1 MRYTTIKSYVVAL
14 VCTAMTQSYALMVIP
29 PTSYSKH
36 TRCTFISSSIHKSYI
51 RSNNHCKSI
60 DTIIHQ
66 QSYVQST
73 DHCKYPQTT
82 HYMSKYDG
90 EDENNEDVPIEKER
104 QDKNKPTSSFIDALL
119 EIPDSRLFLGDI
131 LFLLMINFLLQIGAE
146 ISSPDYWANG
156 GLLQPVTFPVTLSTV
171 VIRDSKMSISWI
183 MAALWNRSYS
193 SSAVE
198 SDNIAIK
205 TTWQIFIDYC
215 SLRILFELGTSLL
228 LTHTAVDVWALG
240 IEAWYTLI
248 VMSGFRI
255 AYGRFR

>member
-1 MRYTTIKSYVVAL
+1 MRYATINVVAL

-29 PTSYSKH
+29 PTSYSN

-82 HYMSKYDG
+82 HYMSKYNG

-104 QDKNKPTSSFIDALL
+104 QDKNKPTSSFIDSLL

-131 LFLLMINFLLQIGAE
+131 LFLLIVNFLLQIGAE
-146 ISSPDYWANG
+146 IGSPDYWANG
-156 GLLQPVTFPVTLSTV
+156 GLLQPITFPVTLSTV
-171 VIRDSKMSISWI
+171 VARDSKMSTSCRVFIQSP
-183 MAALWNRSYS
+183 
-193 SSAVE
+193 SA
-198 SDNIAIK
+198 SA
-205 TTWQIFIDYC
+205 Q
-215 SLRILFELGTSLL
+215 
-228 LTHTAVDVWALG
+228 
-240 IEAWYTLI
+240 
-248 VMSGFRI
+248 
-255 AYGRFR
+255 